1 MDLRRRRFPVSERH
15 AKLELFGE
23 SVRAQAASFDDR
35 AILTWF
41 ERHAPWV
48 DPLWVEGTIT
58 AATVND
64 RARRHYP
71 EPPDLLYR
79 QANGAWERYDSARH
93 GSWLKTGT
101 PAPESEESLDRF
113 VVFRDDQIRF
123 AWRNRRAG

>member
-1 MDLRRRRFPVSERH
+1 MSERH

-23 SVRAQAASFDDR
+23 SVRAQPASFDDR

-79 QANGAWERYDSARH
+79 QTSGAWERYDSARH
-93 GSWLKTGT
+93 GFWLKTGT
-101 PAPESEESLDRF
+101 AVPESEESLDRF
-113 VVFRDDQIRF
+113 VVFRDDQSRF